1 MSITENR
8 RTDDL
13 LSLLGIVGEDNL
25 TGNQS
30 ALEAAMVDGQ
40 IPTALVSPANTEEAV
55 EVLKWASAHQMR
67 TAIRGGGTQTNLG
80 NPIAGLDL
88 VISTARLNQ
97 ITEHI
102 PADLTIGAQ
111 AGANLQMVQD
121 QLEQHDQFLP
131 IDAPLSGRATV
142 GGAVAT
148 NASGPLRLQ
157 YGPTRD
163 WLIGVKFV
171 LSDGTPAKGGGRV
184 VKNVAGFDMMKIFI
198 GSLGTLGLI
207 TEMNFKLMPL
217 PKAFMTLLLTMPD
230 EQTASRVALK
240 IVRAGLFPASLT
252 VLDNRAA
259 HALNLEKPEP
269 GGAVLAVEVRNTR
282 LAVERQVR
290 DIYQLVIDEVGQPV
304 TYTDL
309 TELTLQKEWRR
320 RLSDFAYRPGL
331 EDNSSF
337 ALKLATLPTQAVQA
351 VAIARRVA
359 TLHEIEI
366 EAMSHVGHG
375 ISYITG
381 QLNSPEAAFPTI
393 VEITAQV
400 EKLGGTVTAER
411 VPLEIKQQLPDVWGA
426 ALSAGELKLMRG
438 VKQKL
443 DPQNLLNP
451 GRFVA
456 RI

>member
-1 MSITENR
+1 MNITENR
-8 RTDDL
+8 TSKSL
-13 LSLLGIVGEDNL
+13 LSLMGIVGEDNL
-25 TGNQS
+25 TSNQS
-30 ALEAAMVDGQ
+30 ALEAAIVDGQ
-40 IPTALVSPANTEEAV
+40 IPAALVSPANTEEAI
-55 EVLKWASAHQMR
+55 EVLKWASANRMR

-88 VISTARLNQ
+88 VISTTRLNK

-102 PADLTIGAQ
+102 PADLTIGVQ
-111 AGANLQMVQD
+111 AGANLQMVQE

-131 IDAPLSGRATV
+131 IDAPLSGLATV

-171 LSDGTPAKGGGRV
+171 LADGTPAKGGGRV
-184 VKNVAGFDMMKIFI
+184 VKNVAGFDMMKVFI

-217 PKAFMTLLLTMPD
+217 PKAFTTLLLSMPD
-230 EQTASRVALK
+230 EQIASRVALK
-240 IVRAGLFPASLT
+240 IIRAGLFPASLT

-259 HALNLEKPEP
+259 HALLLEKT
-269 GGAVLAVEVRNTR
+269 GASQAVLAVEVRNTQ
-282 LAVERQVR
+282 LAVERQIR
-290 DIYQLVIDEVGQPV
+290 DIYQLVIDEVGHPV

-320 RLSDFAYRPGL
+320 RVADFAYRPGL
-331 EDNSSF
+331 EDNHSF
-337 ALKLATLPTQAVQA
+337 ALKLATLPTQSVEAVS
-351 VAIARRVA
+351 IARRVA
-359 TLHEIEI
+359 AAHEIEI

-375 ISYITG
+375 ISYVTG
-381 QLNSPEAAFPTI
+381 GVNNPEAALQAI

-411 VPLEIKQQLPDVWGA
+411 VPLEIKQKLSDVWGA
-426 ALSAGELKLMRG
+426 ALTEGELRLMRS